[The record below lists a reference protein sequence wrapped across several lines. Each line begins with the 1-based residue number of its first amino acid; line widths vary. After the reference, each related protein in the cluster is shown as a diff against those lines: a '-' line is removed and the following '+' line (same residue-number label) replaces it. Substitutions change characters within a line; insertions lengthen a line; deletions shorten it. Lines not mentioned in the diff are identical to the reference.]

1 MHKVVIDCE
10 SVLIDTINKGDYVLS
25 FNTETK
31 LNEYKEVLDSYEN
44 TIEPKDQIK
53 INYNDSNYII
63 TSKWH
68 PLLVN
73 RGNYEFIRSDET
85 LLFDKGRGIEG
96 DVSIIHIDKD
106 PNISNMFWDL
116 EVEGTNNY
124 YCSTDNKD
132 NNYYVVHNTR
142 PGSFAPYLDVWHPDI
157 RDFLD
162 MKRKGGDERKRAHD
176 LFPAICIPD
185 LFMKVVHEGY
195 EINGEKDTWYLMST
209 YHTGEDL
216 INTYGSEWE
225 AKYLEYVN
233 NPNIPKQKIKASELW
248 KYALNTYYK
257 DGNPFLFWRDNHN
270 KSHALKDMGTIK
282 SSQLCFTGDTIVAT
296 ADGRNGVTIKQLALE
311 SNGKVKFP
319 VYSARLGEEEA
330 TWGIDN
336 TTNRKKLLK
345 FKKNYK
351 EIKNAVAF
359 KTGTNKVITIKLE
372 NGDTFRCTPDHEL
385 MTTENGEYVK
395 AKDSLNRDLEGF
407 FTYARK
413 GPGCSY
419 RYINTKN
426 DFSSQQHKLIYRFY
440 NPDTTDESYNN
451 GMNIDHISDDN
462 KGYLGDNIN
471 NLIMMDKEDH
481 RRKTYSNFIH
491 NNPMT
496 RKSTDEDEKIK
507 SSNKSKEVS
516 AHRNPNGSPLTNYEV
531 IVLCKYAKRLH
542 GEFNHDVYD
551 SLWYEY
557 GLPMPVVLNNSRFGE
572 GGFDTLCKYVNE
584 ELEYLPEWDNIEYD
598 DRIDFNSSRIEYLNT
613 WMCRPYDDQ
622 PKHAGKTKRKYAGLK
637 VIEII
642 DNNEVEDVYDLTVE
656 DNHNFYIITSTE
668 DDQYKNCQGVL
679 VHNCTELSQITWPDI
694 TGIKITFKESFDYE
708 AIKKYLVSELLL
720 TEYRIDSHD
729 NSITIPED
737 ISVLT
742 DFGVVRAKKLSAL
755 HTLIT
760 DSGNYKLFR
769 VDRGIIE
776 LGQTAVCNLLSL
788 NTNMKEDRR
797 ERVSKL
803 AIMMLDNVIDL
814 NFYPTL
820 KSQIS
825 ANRFRAIAIGKMNVF
840 NYVVNTK
847 RCKWDSR
854 EARNEIAK
862 MMSDFTKYELEASY
876 QLGLERGSFDYFEQ
890 SEWKKGILP
899 YDHYKDTVYTLIDKD
914 VANECYA
921 KLEPLRK
928 LVSKALRNGYL
939 QAPAPTGSISIISD
953 CTSSVE
959 GIYKRYWYEE
969 NSSGLIPVVAPG
981 INAENWNDYNSV
993 YDYDPMLMAANTA
1006 VVQGFTDQSISYNTY
1021 VHKNGNY
1028 KIDGNTV
1035 DLMTKL
1041 SMTFYVCWKLGF
1053 KSNYYLR
1060 SKSPEVKEE
1069 VPDAINRVGECVN
1082 CQ

>member
-1 MHKVVIDCE
+1 MSINIRKRSGVLEPLDVNMIRKKIKKAFKHVKENSLVNIEDYLMSIRNYLKDGTS
-10 SVLIDTINKGDYVLS
+10 SVEISNMLIKSGLDNIQPGSFEFDSIVANLLVQDIEHRVYKETKLLTYNSYTINKENGHSSESLEDYLGETYKDYIKYGIDAEIIHPIFSTVYDDYGLKKLGTFIDPERDYLFKYIGIKTLEDRYLKRNKKGDIFELPQWRFMTVAGFLAINNKFILS
-25 FNTETK
+25 YIDSYNDKEEHIGYELSYYSLFILDNLFHHPVNYNGVFSKGDIES
-31 LNEYKEVLDSYEN
+31 LIDNISAHLRSEYGDIDKEVRILFASAFYDCISSFDLMTATPTLNNAGTIHHQLSSCFQLDTPDN
-44 TIEPKDQIK
+44 
-53 INYNDSNYII
+53 
-63 TSKWH
+63 
-68 PLLVN
+68 
-73 RGNYEFIRSDET
+73 
-85 LLFDKGRGIEG
+85 IEG
-96 DVSIIHIDKD
+96 HLHGEMEKALYSKYGGGLGGYLGRYRGGGLPVDTALDAGQSVVSWLK
-106 PNISNMFWDL
+106 ISND
-116 EVEGTNNY
+116 
-124 YCSTDNKD
+124 
-132 NNYYVVHNTR
+132 VVTTVNQLGTR

-185 LFMKVVHEGY
+185 LYMKVVHEGY
-195 EINGEKDTWYLMST
+195 EINGEKDAWYLMST

-216 INTYGSEWE
+216 INTYGAEWE

-282 SSQLCFTGDTIVAT
+282 SSQL
-296 ADGRNGVTIKQLALE
+296 
-311 SNGKVKFP
+311 
-319 VYSARLGEEEA
+319 
-330 TWGIDN
+330 
-336 TTNRKKLLK
+336 
-345 FKKNYK
+345 
-351 EIKNAVAF
+351 
-359 KTGTNKVITIKLE
+359 
-372 NGDTFRCTPDHEL
+372 
-385 MTTENGEYVK
+385 
-395 AKDSLNRDLEGF
+395 
-407 FTYARK
+407 
-413 GPGCSY
+413 
-419 RYINTKN
+419 
-426 DFSSQQHKLIYRFY
+426 
-440 NPDTTDESYNN
+440 
-451 GMNIDHISDDN
+451 
-462 KGYLGDNIN
+462 
-471 NLIMMDKEDH
+471 
-481 RRKTYSNFIH
+481 
-491 NNPMT
+491 
-496 RKSTDEDEKIK
+496 
-507 SSNKSKEVS
+507 
-516 AHRNPNGSPLTNYEV
+516 
-531 IVLCKYAKRLH
+531 
-542 GEFNHDVYD
+542 
-551 SLWYEY
+551 
-557 GLPMPVVLNNSRFGE
+557 
-572 GGFDTLCKYVNE
+572 
-584 ELEYLPEWDNIEYD
+584 
-598 DRIDFNSSRIEYLNT
+598 
-613 WMCRPYDDQ
+613 
-622 PKHAGKTKRKYAGLK
+622 
-637 VIEII
+637 
-642 DNNEVEDVYDLTVE
+642 
-656 DNHNFYIITSTE
+656 
-668 DDQYKNCQGVL
+668 
-679 VHNCTELSQITWPDI
+679 CTELSQITWPDI

-840 NYVVNTK
+840 NYIVNTK

-876 QLGLERGSFDYFEQ
+876 QLGLERGSFDYFEK

-914 VANECYA
+914 IANECYA

-928 LVSKALRNGYL
+928 LVAKALRNGYI
-939 QAPAPTGSISIISD
+939 QAPAPTGSISIITD

-1021 VHKNGNY
+1021 VHKNGDY
-1028 KIDGNTV
+1028 KIDGNPV